1 MLWQQWG
8 DGEGSESRTLNA
20 LLIIQAT
27 SIYLLDT
34 MYEQGKKLMLLCSSS

>member
-1 MLWQQWG
+1 MWQPWG
-8 DGEGSESRTLNA
+8 EGGGSESRTLDA

-34 MYEQGKKLMLLCSSS
+34 MYEQGKKLMLLWSSS